1 VSPRSSC
8 VCWIGTVVSRNLFR
22 TGFSLDA
29 VVMANPPA
37 CAAPYWVRFLW
48 YSAQAAGVGEGAP
61 PDFTGS
67 LVDDEVAVEV
77 KRMWELSVLV
87 PVACR

>member
-1 VSPRSSC
+1 MTLASAITKAANAAMLS
-8 VCWIGTVVSRNLFR
+8 LFR
-22 TGFSLDA
+22 TASLDV

-37 CAAPYWVRFLW
+37 CAAPYRVRFLW

-77 KRMWELSVLV
+77 KRMWEPSVPV

>member
-1 VSPRSSC
+1 
-8 VCWIGTVVSRNLFR
+8 
-22 TGFSLDA
+22 
-29 VVMANPPA
+29 
-37 CAAPYWVRFLW
+37 LW

-61 PDFTGS
+61 PVFTGS